1 MSGGISQRLHAVTAS
16 SAVILPTGMRLYI
29 YLGVAAAFLSVL
41 TFAGCEHSNANSA
54 RADEKVA
61 LNGLATALDANKTN
75 QNTINV
81 QKGTIEQ
88 WKALAT
94 PNKTMKDAAA
104 RAAEL
109 EQENSRLNA
118 ALAKQAEKD
127 YAKPDCVKLLE
138 TDFESV
144 CPGIA
149 AGLRERASRYE
160 NRVRGSAGAG
170 GGENRPI
177 FD

>member
-1 MSGGISQRLHAVTAS
+1 
-16 SAVILPTGMRLYI
+16 MRLYI

-54 RADEKVA
+54 RAKEAIAKSGRD
-61 LNGLATALDANKTN
+61 TALDANKAN
-75 QNTINV
+75 QETIALLKKAV
-81 QKGTIEQ
+81 KD

-94 PNKTMKDAAA
+94 PDPAMQAAAA

-109 EQENSRLNA
+109 EQENNRLNA
-118 ALAKQAEKD
+118 ALAKRAEKD
-127 YAKPDCVKLLE
+127 YAKPDCIKALD
-138 TDFESV
+138 TDVESV

-160 NRVRGSAGAG
+160 KRSGGSAGAG
-170 GGENRPI
+170 GGEDRPI